1 LALKSVSQYYHKKER
16 DDPMATQEQA
26 TVVDGWEFQLVNDRL
41 SIRSQSDPAKQ
52 VQLSPQAAFGLLS
65 YLSKHRDNLYW
76 ATQQEEPEPDQD
88 LHPHPDEE
96 DPGF

>member
-1 LALKSVSQYYHKKER
+1 
-16 DDPMATQEQA
+16 MANQEQA
-26 TVVDGWEFQLVNDRL
+26 TVVAGWEFHLVNDQL
-41 SIRSQSDPAKQ
+41 SITSQSEPAKKL
-52 VQLSPQAAFGLLS
+52 QLSPQAAFALLS

-76 ATQQEEPEPDQD
+76 ATQQGQRDEAEHDTE

>member
-1 LALKSVSQYYHKKER
+1 
-16 DDPMATQEQA
+16 MANPEQA
-26 TVVDGWEFQLVNDRL
+26 TVVDGWEFQLVNDHL
-41 SIRSQSDPAKQ
+41 SITSQSEPTKK
-52 VQLSPQAAFGLLS
+52 VQLSPQAAFALLN

-76 ATQQEEPEPDQD
+76 ATEQGQRDEPEHDQE